1 MLDPDLIEPP
11 LLPDGQPYASP
22 MVCMSAYAEDA
33 AGNQSYAD
41 ADAGE
46 RCDGWN
52 VYIRWDH
59 PVDPEGEPF
68 EITFD
73 EDYPAYETA
82 RAIADQLA
90 QALDTS
96 VQEY

>member
-1 MLDPDLIEPP
+1 MLNPDLIAPP

-22 MVCMSAYAEDA
+22 MVCMNAWAEDD

-46 RCDGWN
+46 HCDGWN

-59 PVDPEGEPF
+59 PVDPDGEPF

-73 EDYPAYETA
+73 RDYESYTA
-82 RAIADQLA
+82 ARWMADQLA
-90 QALDTS
+90 QDLDTS